1 MLLRCGWSF
10 GLAILILA
18 LVLGFPDGQAQPTGP
33 LAQFKENARQ
43 MHIVAR
49 FPLVPGIPL
58 RVALVQT
65 VTAVA
70 LRSRPGETLWI
81 TEREHID
88 PDYIY
93 QKLNLSGDIE
103 IEFFIFIDTL
113 DPARLQERR
122 PGELFEVV
130 SLTNHHAVIKE
141 LRSRSVPDLPIT
153 LDPKPGEAAVIAP
166 PEGGAINSAP
176 VFVERPVTITEV
188 SAGNQLFFIP
198 FPDPDD
204 ERTHG
209 APVFVQRDGVW
220 KLAGIR
226 VAHGRSQ
233 KPGVSAVANLS
244 AIEPLLKE
252 TVRVLDPSE
261 YRVAQVPG
269 GDIVLEL
276 HNVREPRN
284 AKGVHVIVEATIN
297 FSPQTFSEKM
307 DIVNGR
313 GTKTVRLG
321 RIGDQV
327 EVQRVTIRVP
337 G

>member
-1 MLLRCGWSF
+1 MFYRWRI
-10 GLAILILA
+10 ALA
-18 LVLGFPDGQAQPTGP
+18 LLVLVLTVSFFGGQAQQGP
-33 LAQFKENARQ
+33 LAQFKENVRQ

-58 RVALVQT
+58 RIALVQT

-70 LRSRPGETLWI
+70 LHSRFGETLWI

-93 QKLNLSGDIE
+93 QKLNLSADVE
-103 IEFFIFIDTL
+103 IEFFIFVDTL
-113 DPARLQERR
+113 DLAKLQERK
-122 PGELFEVV
+122 PGDPFEVV
-130 SLTNHHAVIKE
+130 SLTEHHAVIKE
-141 LRSRSVPDLPIT
+141 LRFRPVPDLTIT
-153 LDPKPGEAAVIAP
+153 FDLKQGEPAVIAL
-166 PEGGAINSAP
+166 PEGGTINSVPA
-176 VFVERPVTITEV
+176 FVERPVTITEI
-188 SAGNQLFFIP
+188 SGSSSLFFIP

-209 APVFVQRDGVW
+209 APVFVQRDGAW

-233 KPGVSAVANLS
+233 RPGVSAVANLS
-244 AIEPLLKE
+244 AIEPLLRE

-261 YRVAQVPG
+261 YRVVQMPTGEIA
-269 GDIVLEL
+269 LEL
-276 HNVREPRN
+276 YNVREPRN
-284 AKGVHVIVEATIN
+284 ARDVQVIVEAVIN

-313 GTKTVRLG
+313 GTKIVRLG

-327 EVQRVTIRVP
+327 EVQRVTIRLP